1 MTIRARNDTKEIE
14 KERKK
19 SGISFLRAVNVPKEI
34 HKWIHKRA
42 KEKSARKSSR
52 GSRVKPGIFFNI
64 RGPPTRSRSGRQGW
78 FPRRAVGDRER
89 RCLWPTLRFVD
100 DSTDDKSPKRGGG
113 NGKEG
118 DPTSNPTARSKAT
131 SPRG

>member
-52 GSRVKPGIFFNI
+52 GSRVKPGIFFLI
-64 RGPPTRSRSGRQGW
+64 SEDLPRGLE
-78 FPRRAVGDRER
+78 VGDRVGFLVVVLVIASEGASGR
-89 RCLWPTLRFVD
+89 R
-100 DSTDDKSPKRGGG
+100 
-113 NGKEG
+113 
-118 DPTSNPTARSKAT
+118 
-131 SPRG
+131 

>member
-14 KERKK
+14 KEEK

-52 GSRVKPGIFFNI
+52 GSKVKPGIFF
-64 RGPPTRSRSGRQGW
+64 
-78 FPRRAVGDRER
+78 
-89 RCLWPTLRFVD
+89 
-100 DSTDDKSPKRGGG
+100 
-113 NGKEG
+113 
-118 DPTSNPTARSKAT
+118 
-131 SPRG
+131 